1 MADEQ
6 RPKMEIRLDD
16 EVAQGVYVNLA
27 MIHHEETE
35 FVIDMM
41 YMQPHRRRAT
51 VRTRILS
58 SPKHTKRLLAAL
70 QEQVRRYEE
79 RFGEIDV
86 SGPDPAAGAKLH

>member
-16 EVAQGVYVNLA
+16 DVAQGVYVNLA

-79 RFGEIDV
+79 RYGEIEV
-86 SGPDPAAGAKLH
+86 SGPDPAATLH

>member
-16 EVAQGVYVNLA
+16 DIAQGVYVNLA

-58 SPKHTKRLLAAL
+58 SPKHTKRLLTAL

-79 RFGEIDV
+79 RFGVIEV
-86 SGPDPAAGAKLH
+86 SGPDPAARLH